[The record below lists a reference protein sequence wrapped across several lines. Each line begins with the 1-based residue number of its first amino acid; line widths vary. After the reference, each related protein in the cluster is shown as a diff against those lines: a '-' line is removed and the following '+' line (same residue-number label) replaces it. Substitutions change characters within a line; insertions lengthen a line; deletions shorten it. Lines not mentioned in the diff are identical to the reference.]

1 MTEYNPCE
9 CSGAG
14 FCPRYNKDMSQD
26 LYHLCKTREDYRKSF
41 ESILSDLEKAEIKR
55 VNEERED
62 IKKKA
67 EELELG
73 DSPMLNE
80 KEKSDH
86 ELADVIIDELDKIG
100 INEGNIQEQSEGLG
114 DTLEKVLT
122 KIGISK
128 ERFEKL
134 PGMGGCGCDAR
145 KKFLNKIFPY
155 RKKE

>member
-1 MTEYNPCE
+1 
-9 CSGAG
+9 
-14 FCPRYNKDMSQD
+14 MSQD